1 MPKNVSK
8 TSVSSVVGALELD
21 QSATFQNKPL
31 SSVSVMVSQLKKSEA
46 HNQKK
51 FKIKQ
56 NGEANEITVTR
67 IA

>member
-1 MPKNVSK
+1 
-8 TSVSSVVGALELD
+8 
-21 QSATFQNKPL
+21 
-31 SSVSVMVSQLKKSEA
+31 MVSQLKKAEA